1 MQYKRI
7 SEGLNNYKLY
17 PVTEELTSIY
27 ENEDKDYYES
37 VYLYEDKHFDKWK
50 ATKSLAGILDVKTN
64 KIVLDFDSESDLSAG
79 QRDTKLAVERIKAF
93 GVEPQIFFSGGKGFH
108 VQFNLDTHIDR
119 KQFEEVIYGLAGDL
133 ETFDPKIKDQQRLIR
148 LPFTKNV
155 KTGLFKTLL
164 SEEELST
171 LSINEIKEKAK
182 ERTTDDFLNFQ
193 NLNSKKYPVPKV
205 KKAEAKKPTV
215 ETKKTLSVL
224 GKFSAELD
232 LSKKPKWLSP
242 ARYALQEGFFI
253 EGERNEAFMI
263 LCATYRAQGF
273 PKEITWRLLKGVA
286 ELQSQKTGGDEYDPQ
301 NLWKQVVEVVYSPTW
316 RGGVYAES
324 EENLLKTTAERFNLV
339 QEENSAKKRITGFN
353 EDLADFEDYAKKFT
367 TNRIMT
373 GIPEIDK
380 SIVLTREMVIGILGA
395 PGSGK
400 SSFAYNICRN
410 LSRSGKKVLFES
422 LDMSKRQM
430 LAKSILSHLDGKHDF
445 LSMLQSIEQ
454 NGMDQFQHA
463 IEEAKID
470 RANIFFNSRASGVEE
485 IEEDIKE
492 FMMQQGQVP
501 DLVVI
506 DYFEK
511 VRGPYGD
518 AQRDAHHIIPRL
530 TDLAKEYNTC
540 IFLLLQPQKSAGDM
554 NEELN
559 SMRKIKGASIIEQD
573 LRLVLTLWR
582 PGANKDDKSLD
593 KFIQASVVKNNL
605 GPLERFKFGWDGKTG
620 NIRSLTREERR
631 ELEEL
636 IEKNKVEKEESKENG
651 FGF

>member
-1 MQYKRI
+1 MLYKRI

-17 PVTEELTSIY
+17 PINEELTSIY
-27 ENEDKDYYES
+27 ENENKDYYES
-37 VYLYEDKHFDKWK
+37 VYVYETKHFDKWK
-50 ATKSLAGILDVKTN
+50 ATKSVAGILDVKTN
-64 KIVLDFDSESDLSAG
+64 KIVLDFDSEGDLGAA
-79 QRDTKLAVERIKAF
+79 QRDTRVAVDRIKKT

-108 VQFNLDTHIDR
+108 VQFNLDTSIER
-119 KQFEEVIYGLAGDL
+119 KQFEEVIYDLAGDL
-133 ETFDPKIKDQQRLIR
+133 PTFDPKIKDQQRLIR
-148 LPFTKNV
+148 MPFTKNV

-164 SEEELST
+164 SEEDLRD
-171 LSINEIKEKAK
+171 LSIPEIKERAK
-182 ERTTDDFLNFQ
+182 ERTSEDFVNFQ

-205 KKAEAKKPTV
+205 TKAELKKPT
-215 ETKKTLSVL
+215 ETKKTLAVL
-224 GKFSAELD
+224 GKFNADLD

-242 ARYALQEGFFI
+242 SRYALQEGFFI

-286 ELQSQKTGGDEYDPQ
+286 ELQAEKTGGDEYDPQ

-339 QEENSAKKRITGFN
+339 QEESSAKKRITGFN

-367 TNRIMT
+367 SNRIMT
-373 GIPEIDK
+373 GIPEIDR

-430 LAKSILSHLDGKHDF
+430 LAKSILSHLDGQHDF
-445 LSMLQSIEQ
+445 LSMLQSIEN
-454 NGMDQFQHA
+454 NGMGQFTNA
-463 IEEAKID
+463 IEEARID

-492 FMMQQGQVP
+492 FMLQNGQVP

-582 PGANKDDKSLD
+582 PGANKDDKSKDRFL
-593 KFIQASVVKNNL
+593 QASVVKNNL

-620 NIRSLTREERR
+620 NIRSLTREERA
-631 ELEEL
+631 ELEQL
-636 IEKNKVEKEESKENG
+636 IEENKVEKEANKETG